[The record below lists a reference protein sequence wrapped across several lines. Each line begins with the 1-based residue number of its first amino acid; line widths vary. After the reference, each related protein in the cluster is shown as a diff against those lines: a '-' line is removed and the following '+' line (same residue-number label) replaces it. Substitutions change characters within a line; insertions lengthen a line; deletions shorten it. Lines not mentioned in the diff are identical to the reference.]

1 MISEL
6 ASKSTSPASSAIDPD
21 TSNRT
26 KEHVQMRTACAT
38 IRFDKKRILHSCALF
53 MLFVIILIASSAFLL
68 ADDETEK
75 SDEERYYELMSL
87 FVDTFE
93 KIEKNYVDEIDRR
106 EMVEA
111 AVRGMLREL
120 DPYSNYISRNDIQRF
135 NQTVDQEFGGIG
147 IQVFVDPDTTR
158 LTVMTP
164 IPGTPAYAAGV
175 KAGDTILEIE
185 GKSTDGFQVSDAVEL
200 LKGKRG
206 EKVKLKILH
215 NNEADPI
222 DLEIERDVIKLS
234 TVLGM
239 KYNDDAT
246 WNFWLND
253 EEKIA
258 YIRLTHF
265 SRRSSEEL
273 QTVLDELVLKGMRG
287 LILDLRSN
295 PGGLLSQATDISD
308 MFIESGR
315 IVSTKGRNT
324 PERVW
329 DARSEGTY
337 KGFPMAVLVNRFSA
351 SASEI
356 VAACLQDHD
365 RAVVIGERTWGKG
378 SVQNVFDLEAGNSAL
393 KLTTASYH
401 RPSGKNIHR
410 SRNAKTTDDW
420 GVMPNEEYT
429 IDFSNDELRA
439 YLEFRRKLDVIGAV
453 EEEDPFDDTQ
463 LNKAMEYVES
473 KLKPEKEKETE

>member
-1 MISEL
+1 
-6 ASKSTSPASSAIDPD
+6 
-21 TSNRT
+21 
-26 KEHVQMRTACAT
+26 MRTACAT